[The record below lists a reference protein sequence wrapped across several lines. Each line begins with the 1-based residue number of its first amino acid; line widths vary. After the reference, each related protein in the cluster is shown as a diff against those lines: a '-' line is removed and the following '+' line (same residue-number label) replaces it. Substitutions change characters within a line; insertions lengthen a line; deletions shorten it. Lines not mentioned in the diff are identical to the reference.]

1 MRKQYYKDIFI
12 VSSLTG
18 MSIARF
24 WTSNNTTV
32 LYLFQV
38 HLRLIDCTQWRHHG
52 RSYSASVYL
61 PTTLAELLFTINLH
75 LLSEVKPIHQKQ
87 VVTSLGQIYCSLQI
101 GTCQLQLQEARHFVP
116 TTVFNSSRWRQ
127 RINFKNILFTW
138 SMYRFYVKKRV
149 LKWFVRPLK
158 SMNALRCFFLQKRT
172 FFWRMNFLVWQWI
185 IRL

>member
-1 MRKQYYKDIFI
+1 MGKQYYKEIFI
-12 VSSLTG
+12 VSSLTS
-18 MSIARF
+18 MSMHCQILDIN
-24 WTSNNTTV
+24 NNTTV

-138 SMYRFYVKKRV
+138 SMYRFYVKKEYWND
-149 LKWFVRPLK
+149 LFGL
-158 SMNALRCFFLQKRT
+158 
-172 FFWRMNFLVWQWI
+172 
-185 IRL
+185 

>member
-1 MRKQYYKDIFI
+1 MGKQYYKDIFI

-38 HLRLIDCTQWRHHG
+38 HLQLIDCTQWRHHG
-52 RSYSASVYL
+52 KSYSASVYL

-75 LLSEVKPIHQKQ
+75 LLWEGKPIHQKQ

-138 SMYRFYVKKRV
+138 SMYRFYVKKEYWND
-149 LKWFVRPLK
+149 LFGL
-158 SMNALRCFFLQKRT
+158 
-172 FFWRMNFLVWQWI
+172 
-185 IRL
+185 

>member
-1 MRKQYYKDIFI
+1 
-12 VSSLTG
+12 
-18 MSIARF
+18 MSDSA

-38 HLRLIDCTQWRHHG
+38 HLQLIDCTQWRHHG
-52 RSYSASVYL
+52 EAIRRSYSASVYL

-75 LLSEVKPIHQKQ
+75 LLWEGKPIHQKQ

-158 SMNALRCFFLQKRT
+158 SMNALRCFFFTKKNI
-172 FFWRMNFLVWQWI
+172 FFANELFGVAVWVNH
-185 IRL
+185 

>member
-1 MRKQYYKDIFI
+1 
-12 VSSLTG
+12 

-24 WTSNNTTV
+24 WKSNNTTV

-38 HLRLIDCTQWRHHG
+38 HRLHTMKTSR

-116 TTVFNSSRWRQ
+116 TTVFNSSKWRQ
-127 RINFKNILFTW
+127 LRINFKNILFTW
-138 SMYRFYVKKRV
+138 SMYRFYVKKEYWND
-149 LKWFVRPLK
+149 LFGL
-158 SMNALRCFFLQKRT
+158 
-172 FFWRMNFLVWQWI
+172 
-185 IRL
+185 